1 MELLVFSL
9 EHLTVTAAREHLSR
23 PGQASHYQQPLS
35 YFESRTPAVSLQ
47 TQCICFLNGTSQDAT
62 SALHISPFPSQEAC
76 WSLAW
81 KRLFH
86 PSPGPNHPTSLP
98 PVLVFPLRPL
108 SSQKARSFD
117 WTIFPLMPQS
127 YPHLGKKKKKIPVS
141 PFYFLFY
148 FFPQYHFFLKF
159 PLI

>member
-47 TQCICFLNGTSQDAT
+47 TQCICFLNGTSQDTT

-81 KRLFH
+81 KRLCH

-127 YPHLGKKKKKIPVS
+127 YPHLGKKKKKKSQYHLFI
-141 PFYFLFY
+141 FYFIFS
-148 FFPQYHFFLKF
+148 PSIIFFLSF
-159 PLI
+159 L